1 MKYANKLMV
10 VPYVPRINDNPKEK
24 QILSIDQDME
34 EILKDKTISADQK
47 VRLYNQALLKYND
60 NLSRYNLSNAS
71 EKDQSDNIFTD
82 KLASKIGEKLPQLV
96 NIKQEIKN
104 ENKEPNTP
112 IKSEVKN
119 KQEVSNDEQENIKD
133 EKLQPIYQFFK
144 RSDTQ
149 ITQPSSDKRNTN

>member
-1 MKYANKLMV
+1 
-10 VPYVPRINDNPKEK
+10 
-24 QILSIDQDME
+24 ME
-34 EILKDKTISADQK
+34 EILKDKTINQSADQK

-119 KQEVSNDEQENIKD
+119 KQEVSNDELENIKD

-149 ITQPSSDKRNTN
+149 ITQPPADTIRNDN